1 MGWCLFLTIQWVW
14 NSGMSQLEVSPTAW
28 ASLCTH
34 LTSSGAGLSRKM
46 QPPFRYWGPLS
57 SFPGFSATAWFFFH
71 PIASPEYLCSMA
83 AGFPE
88 QKSPDFLRLVELV
101 QSHFLYNLLVKGMH
115 KAGLIYLLMDGA
127 SWTRGGKRKWWQP
140 TLATI
145 DGNCSHF
152 SGEEI
157 GSQRD

>member
-1 MGWCLFLTIQWVW
+1 MSISHYSVGLKLRHVSARSFSYCMSITVHSSDFIWCWAEQEDAASIQIL
-14 NSGMSQLEVSPTAW
+14 G
-28 ASLCTH
+28 ASELLPWLLCH
-34 LTSSGAGLSRKM
+34 CM
-46 QPPFRYWGPLS
+46 I
-57 SFPGFSATAWFFFH
+57 FFH
-71 PIASPEYLCSMA
+71 PIVSPEYLCSMA

-157 GSQRD
+157 GTQRD